1 MTGVPPSVHGICGNY
16 LYDVANNVEVM
27 MNDPKW
33 LRAPTILAALA
44 DHGKR
49 CAVITAKDK
58 LRQTVEKV
66 ERLAEEKSAISQQIS
81 GVYSEAKAMGYDT
94 KALKKV
100 VALRKIDRQT
110 REEME
115 AIMDTYL
122 LALGEI

>member
-1 MTGVPPSVHGICGNY
+1 MAGVGHNSG
-16 LYDVANNVEVM
+16 DEVS
-27 MNDPKW
+27 
-33 LRAPTILAALA
+33 AAALTQA
-44 DHGKR
+44 
-49 CAVITAKDK
+49 AKDK

-66 ERLAEEKSAISQQIS
+66 ERLAEEKSEISQQIS
-81 GVYSEAKAMGYDT
+81 DVYSEAKAMGYDT

-115 AIMDTYL
+115 AILDTYL